1 MSSKS
6 TGRRRK
12 RLRHNGARWGRH
24 SACQGLFQQAP
35 KPVGQTIVFCR
46 LSSRRRNQSG
56 VTLIEVLIA
65 VTLLSVL
72 SVAMLFA
79 MRIGL
84 NTFSKTNAKLMENR
98 RVDGAQRIL
107 MEEIEGLAPVSAP
120 CSGGPQD
127 ANFPQ
132 AAAPPI
138 NFFQGAPQTMRLV
151 STFSLQLAWRG
162 VPQILELSVIP
173 REEGRGVRLVVN
185 EIPYTGPL
193 SAGKFCVGFAPDALT
208 GVVTP
213 QFAPVLPGPQSF
225 VLADQLA
232 FCRFSYLS
240 PAPQPGLPPV
250 WTQAWSSIGWP
261 RGVRIEMAPLEPDRT
276 RLQPFTVIA
285 PVRLRRTPGVA
296 YGD

>member
-1 MSSKS
+1 
-6 TGRRRK
+6 
-12 RLRHNGARWGRH
+12 
-24 SACQGLFQQAP
+24 
-35 KPVGQTIVFCR
+35 VGQTIVFCR